1 MRFEAKHS
9 YFKSL
14 AQRVKCFKNIE
25 KTLADHHQ
33 SLMSCYSSSD
43 NYINQDWSFGRV
55 KQDTKV
61 YECVYHTISGK

>member
-14 AQRVKCFKNIE
+14 AQQVKCFKNNE

-33 SLMSCYSSSD
+33 SLTCYYSSRDS
-43 NYINQDWSFGRV
+43 YINQDWSFGRV
-55 KQDTKV
+55 NANNATSKNK
-61 YECVYHTISGK
+61 E